1 MSDELKD
8 FENIPTPT
16 LTLDPVGETKTNEIL
31 NAVPKTKEAVTAV
44 FDESS
49 LTPEE
54 QKMVDDFSKQID
66 LKNSG
71 MILQYGVG
79 AQKKMADFSES
90 ALENVRTKDLGEVG
104 EMLTDVVTELR
115 SFDTKEEEKGLF
127 GFFKRSGDKLAG
139 MKAKYNK
146 AEANV
151 NQICE
156 ALEKHQRVLMKDIAV
171 LDKMYDLNQ
180 SYFKEISMYIL
191 AGKKRLAEVRDKE
204 LPVLMAKATASGLPE
219 DAQEAK
225 DLDSK
230 CNRFEKKLHDLE
242 LTRTISL
249 QTAPQIRLVQ
259 NNDTLMVEKI
269 QTTIVNTIPLWKSQ
283 MVLALGI
290 AHSTEAAQ
298 AQRQVTDLTNELL
311 KKNAEAL
318 HLASTETA
326 RESERGIVDIETL
339 KQTNQE
345 LIATLDDVMNIQ
357 KEGRA
362 KRAQAE
368 LEMRKMEEDLK
379 NKLLEIQH

>member
-1 MSDELKD
+1 MQ
-8 FENIPTPT
+8 T
-16 LTLDPVGETKTNEIL
+16 
-31 NAVPKTKEAVTAV
+31 
-44 FDESS
+44 
-49 LTPEE
+49 
-54 QKMVDDFSKQID
+54 
-66 LKNSG
+66 
-71 MILQYGVG
+71 
-79 AQKKMADFSES
+79 
-90 ALENVRTKDLGEVG
+90 
-104 EMLTDVVTELR
+104 
-115 SFDTKEEEKGLF
+115 
-127 GFFKRSGDKLAG
+127 
-139 MKAKYNK
+139 MKAKYTK
-146 AEANV
+146 AEGTV
-151 NQICE
+151 NKICQ
-156 ALEKHQRVLMKDIAV
+156 ALEQHQITLMKDIAS
-171 LDKMYDLNQ
+171 LDKMYEINKT
-180 SYFKEISMYIL
+180 YFKELSMYIL
-191 AGKKRLAEVRDKE
+191 AGKKKLEEVKKTE
-204 LPVLMAKATASGLPE
+204 LIPLVAKAEASNLPE
-219 DAQEAK
+219 DAQAAK
-225 DLDSK
+225 DLQSL
-230 CNRFEKKLHDLE
+230 CTRFEKKIHDLE

-326 RESERGIVDIETL
+326 KESERGIVDIETL

>member
-1 MSDELKD
+1 MGNEFTG
-8 FENIPTPT
+8 FEDNVPT
-16 LTLDPVGETKTNEIL
+16 LTLEPDLGEPKAEI
-31 NAVPKTKEAVTAV
+31 AAEPEAEAVKKEMEQTV
-44 FDESS
+44 LS
-49 LTPEE
+49 PEE
-54 QKMVDDFSKQID
+54 QQMVDSFAKKID
-66 LKNSG
+66 IENTNQ
-71 MILQYGVG
+71 ILQYGAG
-79 AQKKMADFSES
+79 TQKKMADFSDA
-90 ALENVRTKDLGEVG
+90 ALENVRTQDLGEVG
-104 EMLTDVVTELR
+104 ELITQVVGELR
-115 SFDTKEEEKGLF
+115 DFDAAEEEKGFL
-127 GFFKRSGDKLAG
+127 GFFKKQGSKIEN
-139 MKAKYNK
+139 MKNRYAK
-146 AEANV
+146 AEVNV
-151 NQICE
+151 QKITTS
-156 ALEKHQRVLMKDIAV
+156 LQDHQMRLMKDSAV
-171 LDKMYDLNQ
+171 LEKMYAQNLN
-180 SYFKEISMYIL
+180 YYKELTMYIL
-191 AGKKRLAEVRDKE
+191 AGKQKLQEVREGKLKDLE
-204 LPVLMAKATASGLPE
+204 AKAAVSGLPE

>member
-1 MSDELKD
+1 MGNEFTG
-8 FENIPTPT
+8 FEDNAPTIT
-16 LTLDPVGETKTNEIL
+16 LAPDLGEPKAEI
-31 NAVPKTKEAVTAV
+31 AAEPEAEAVKKEMEQTV
-44 FDESS
+44 LS
-49 LTPEE
+49 PEE
-54 QKMVDDFSKQID
+54 QQMVDSFAKKID
-66 LKNSG
+66 IENTNQ
-71 MILQYGVG
+71 ILQYGAG
-79 AQKKMADFSES
+79 TQKKMADFSDA
-90 ALENVRTKDLGEVG
+90 ALENVRTQDLGEVG
-104 EMLTDVVTELR
+104 ELITQVVGELR
-115 SFDTKEEEKGLF
+115 DFDAAEEEKGFL
-127 GFFKRSGDKLAG
+127 GFFKKQGSKIEN
-139 MKAKYNK
+139 MKNRYAK
-146 AEANV
+146 AEVNV
-151 NQICE
+151 QKITTS
-156 ALEKHQRVLMKDIAV
+156 LQDHQMRLMKDSAV
-171 LDKMYDLNQ
+171 LEKMYAQNLN
-180 SYFKEISMYIL
+180 YYKELTMYIL
-191 AGKKRLAEVRDKE
+191 AGKQKLQEVREGKLKDLE
-204 LPVLMAKATASGLPE
+204 AKAAVSGLPE

>member
-1 MSDELKD
+1 MGNEFTG
-8 FENIPTPT
+8 FEDNAPT
-16 LTLDPVGETKTNEIL
+16 LTLEPVLDE
-31 NAVPKTKEAVTAV
+31 PKAEVTVQPEVEAVKKEMEQTV
-44 FDESS
+44 LS
-49 LTPEE
+49 PEE
-54 QKMVDDFSKQID
+54 QQMVDSFAKKID
-66 LKNSG
+66 IENTSQ
-71 MILQYGVG
+71 ILQYGAG
-79 AQKKMADFSES
+79 TQKKMADFSDA
-90 ALENVRTKDLGEVG
+90 ALENVRTQDLGEVG
-104 EMLTDVVTELR
+104 ELITQVVGELR
-115 SFDTKEEEKGLF
+115 DFDAAEEEKGFL
-127 GFFKRSGDKLAG
+127 GFFKKQGSKIEN
-139 MKAKYNK
+139 MKNRYAK
-146 AEANV
+146 AEVNV
-151 NQICE
+151 QKITTS
-156 ALEKHQRVLMKDIAV
+156 LQDHQMRLMKDSAV
-171 LDKMYDLNQ
+171 LEKMYSQNLN
-180 SYFKEISMYIL
+180 YYKELTMYIL
-191 AGKKRLAEVRDKE
+191 AGKQKLQEVRAGKLKDLE
-204 LPVLMAKATASGLPE
+204 AKAAASGLPE

-326 RESERGIVDIETL
+326 KESERGIVDIETL

>member
-1 MSDELKD
+1 MADNTFNFDLD
-8 FENIPTPT
+8 APAVPT
-16 LTLDPVGETKTNEIL
+16 LTLDPV
-31 NAVPKTKEAVTAV
+31 EAPAEEKQPEPVEAPAPEQQV
-44 FDESS
+44 R

-54 QKMVDDFSKQID
+54 QAMVDSFAQKID
-66 LKNSG
+66 ITNSQQV
-71 MILQYGVG
+71 LQYGS
-79 AQKKMADFSES
+79 ACQKKIGDFSEA
-90 ALENVRTKDLGEVG
+90 ALSKVSTKDLGEVG
-104 EMLTDVVTELR
+104 GMITDLIGELK
-115 SFDTKEEEKGLF
+115 SFDAAEEEKGIL
-127 GFFKRSGDKLAG
+127 GFFKKKGSQLDS
-139 MKAKYNK
+139 MKTKYNK
-146 AEANV
+146 AETNV
-151 NQICE
+151 ETIQS
-156 ALEKHQRVLMKDIAV
+156 ALEKHQVQLLKDIAM
-171 LDKMYDLNQ
+171 LDKMYDLNMA
-180 SYFKEISMYIL
+180 YFKELSMYIL
-191 AGKKRLAEVRDKE
+191 AGKKKLADFRANELQQAMDK
-204 LPVLMAKATASGLPE
+204 AKASGQPE
-219 DAQEAK
+219 DAQKAR
-225 DLDSK
+225 DLADQ
-230 CNRFEKKLHDLE
+230 CERFEKKLYDLE
-242 LTRTISL
+242 LTRMVSV
-249 QTAPQIRLVQ
+249 QMAPQIRLVQ
-259 NNDTLMVEKI
+259 NNDRLMAEKI
-269 QTTIVNTIPLWKSQ
+269 QSTIVNTIPLWKSQ